1 MEALAA
7 VLPIIIYF
15 LLIILLIVVIILGIK
30 LIITIDKV
38 NVIAEDIREKVDSL
52 NNIFGLVNFASD
64 KLSYLSNKVVDKVM
78 SLVNKVFG
86 LRSGKDDDDY
96 V

>member
-38 NVIAEDIREKVDSL
+38 NVIAEDIREKVKSL
-52 NNIFGLVNFASD
+52 NTIFELINFTSN
-64 KLSYLSNKVVDKVM
+64 KFSYLSTKVIDSIT
-78 SLVNKVFG
+78 SLINKVFG